1 MGILQELNDKR
12 VWLAYLAH
20 RGQSGYT
27 GGEELAELSAYI
39 EGERWRAVT
48 EPLARGEFVFS
59 LPVKSM
65 IPKIDTDR
73 KRILYRF
80 PKDEAMVLKVL
91 NFLLSRYDGLF
102 GESCYAFRTSH
113 TVKDASKKMA
123 AIPNRGDKYTLKVD
137 IQSYF
142 NSIPTQSMIEMLE
155 KCITDDKQLV
165 EFFSRLL
172 SRNQALWSGRVLEE
186 PAGVLPGSAT
196 AGFLA
201 NLYLTDVDE
210 FFTSRGVAYFRYSD
224 DILLF
229 VDSEEE
235 QQRYLKQLSD
245 MIRGK
250 GLSLNLKKCVLTAP
264 GQRWEYLG
272 FSYADGECD
281 LAAITVT
288 KAKQRIRRHAREL
301 YREKRGREGM
311 GYEETVK
318 LLLKYFNT
326 RFFHD
331 EVTGFS
337 WCRWYFSVITTSKS
351 LEQIDVCMQQYIRYL
366 YSGRHYKGNYRI
378 TYEKIKEMGYR
389 SLVHEYYRYL
399 KNE

>member
-12 VWLAYLAH
+12 VWLAYLAR

-48 EPLARGEFVFS
+48 EPLTRGEFVFS

-65 IPKIDTDR
+65 ISKIDTDR

-80 PKDEAMVLKVL
+80 PKDEAMVLKVM
-91 NFLLSRYDGLF
+91 NFLMARYDGLF
-102 GESCYAFRTSH
+102 GESCYAFRTNR
-113 TVKDASKKMA
+113 TVRDAVKGLA
-123 AIPNRGDKYTLKVD
+123 AMPELGHKYTVKVD
-137 IQSYF
+137 IRNFF
-142 NSIPTQSMIEMLE
+142 NSVPAPRMIEMLE
-155 KCITDDKQLV
+155 KHITDDKPLV
-165 EFFSRLL
+165 EFLAWLL
-172 SRNQALWSGRVLEE
+172 SRNQAIWKDGVLEE
-186 PAGVLPGSAT
+186 PTGVLPGSAM

-210 FFTSRGVAYFRYSD
+210 FFTSRGIAYFRYSD

-235 QQRYLKQLSD
+235 QQRCLNLLSD
-245 MIRGK
+245 LIREK
-250 GLSLNLKKCVLTAP
+250 GMSLNPEKCVLTAP

-288 KAKQRIRRHAREL
+288 KAKQRIRRHARQL
-301 YREKRGREGM
+301 YRENRRRGAM

-351 LEQIDVCMQQYIRYL
+351 LEQIDACMQQYIRYL